1 MKQLKA
7 RIFTKNHSD
16 QKFSSRRLRRISL
29 RKTDNMVDAVIT
41 YENMLEN
48 LKKGFKI

>member
-7 RIFTKNHSD
+7 RVFTKNHSD
-16 QKFSSRRLRRISL
+16 QKFSLRRLRRISL
-29 RKTDNMVDAVIT
+29 RKTDNIMDSLME
-41 YENMLEN
+41 YERMLEN